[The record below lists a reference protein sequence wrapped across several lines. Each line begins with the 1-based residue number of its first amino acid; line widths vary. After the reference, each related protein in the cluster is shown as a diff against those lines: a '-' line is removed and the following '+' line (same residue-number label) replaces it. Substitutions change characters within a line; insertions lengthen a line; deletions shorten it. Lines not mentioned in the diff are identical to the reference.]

1 MMEESVDVQEVDP
14 QAEIFAA
21 GRSVLQAGRWLMLN
35 GWGNMLMLPYISPSG
50 AYWRCAFHPLGK
62 PSREF
67 FRYSSSSVF
76 RFLED
81 HCGGSVRRNV
91 TAERLARA
99 IIKSVPEEVR
109 EQCQGRCSPELQRW
123 LDRLSAQ
130 LERGTLPA
138 AFDAETEDYSQWRLW
153 ATGGQLGETLPPPPG
168 YVVPGTEPQWHEQPF
183 WRGAMERARQLQ
195 DEEEFL
201 LSFRHAKDFDQVAN
215 ELAIV
220 MREGDTAIASMALR
234 AAIAKLA

>member
-1 MMEESVDVQEVDP
+1 MMKKSIDAQEVDP

-35 GWGNMLMLPYISPSG
+35 GWGNMLMLPYISASG

-62 PSREF
+62 PSRDF
-67 FRYSSSSVF
+67 YRYSSSSVF
-76 RFLED
+76 RFLAD

-91 TAERLARA
+91 TAERLART
-99 IIKSVPEEVR
+99 IVKSVPEEVR

-123 LDRLSAQ
+123 LDVLSAQ
-130 LERGTLPA
+130 LERGALPA
-138 AFDAETEDYSQWRLW
+138 AFDAETEDYSQWRLFASW
-153 ATGGQLGETLPPPPG
+153 GTLGETLLPPPG
-168 YVVPGTEPQWHEQPF
+168 YVVPGTEPQWYEQPF
-183 WRGAMERARQLQ
+183 WQGAVDEARQLQ

-201 LSFRHAKDFDQVAN
+201 LSFRHAKDFDRVAH

-220 MREGDTAIASMALR
+220 MRERGTSVASMALR
-234 AAIAKLA
+234 AAIAKLV

>member
-1 MMEESVDVQEVDP
+1 MMEESVDVHEVDR
-14 QAEIFAA
+14 QAEMFAA

-76 RFLED
+76 RFLAD
-81 HCGGSVRRNV
+81 HSGGSVRRNV

-109 EQCQGRCSPELQRW
+109 EQCQGRCSPELQQW
-123 LDRLSAQ
+123 LDGLSAQ
-130 LERGTLPA
+130 LERGALPA
-138 AFDAETEDYSQWRLW
+138 AFDAETEDYSQWRLFAPW
-153 ATGGQLGETLPPPPG
+153 GTLGETLTPPPG

-183 WRGAMERARQLQ
+183 WQDAVDEARQLQ
-195 DEEEFL
+195 DEEELL
-201 LSFRHAKDFDQVAN
+201 LSFRHAKDFDQVAH

-220 MREGDTAIASMALR
+220 IREGGTSVASMALK

>member
-14 QAEIFAA
+14 QAEMLAA

-35 GWGNMLMLPYISPSG
+35 GWGNMLMLPYIAPSG
-50 AYWRCAFHPLGK
+50 YWRCAFHPLSK

-67 FRYSSSSVF
+67 YRYSSSSVF
-76 RFLED
+76 RFLEN
-81 HCGGSVRRNV
+81 HCGGSVRRNIK
-91 TAERLARA
+91 AEQLAQA
-99 IIKSVPEEVR
+99 IVKSVPEEVR
-109 EQCQGRCSPELQRW
+109 EQCQGRCPPALQHWLDAVEVQLQR
-123 LDRLSAQ
+123 DV
-130 LERGTLPA
+130 LPA
-138 AFDAETEDYSQWRLW
+138 AFDEYTEDHSQWRLW

-183 WRGAMERARQLQ
+183 WRGAVDQARLLQ

-201 LSFRHAKDFDQVAN
+201 LSLRHAKDFDQVAH

-220 MREGDTAIASMALR
+220 MREGGTSVASVALR